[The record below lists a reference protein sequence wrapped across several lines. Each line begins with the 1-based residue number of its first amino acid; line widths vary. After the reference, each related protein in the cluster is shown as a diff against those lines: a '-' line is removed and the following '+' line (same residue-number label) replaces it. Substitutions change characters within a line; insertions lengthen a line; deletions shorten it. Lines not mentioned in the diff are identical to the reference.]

1 MKRKTA
7 GLILT
12 GAMCISM
19 LSGCGDSS
27 SSSNPAQ
34 EMMDRYSQY
43 VTLGN
48 YVGVEYTPQ
57 VTEVTDEEIQNYVEQ
72 FVSSY
77 TTTEEVT
84 EGTVEM
90 GDSVNIDYVGTID
103 GVEFEG
109 GSTNGAGTTITLG
122 EAGYIDDFEEQVAGH
137 EVGDNFDIEVTFPD
151 DYGNEELNG
160 RDAVFNITIN
170 AIMVE
175 TVPEYNDEMVAEYTD
190 YDTTEDYEAYL
201 RGYLEDVYA
210 SNDQS
215 ANQSA
220 VLTAVIDASV
230 ISQYPEQEISELV
243 DETIAEVQE
252 SAESNEIDLDMYLTY
267 VYGFDNEEDFTAY
280 VEETIT
286 SYMEE
291 KMIISSIAKAE
302 DMEVTEEDVSAMQQE
317 ILDAYGYTDIADLE
331 GYFTEED
338 YYYYA
343 MAEKVMD
350 FLMENAVAVD
360 AAPTDATPE
369 DASETDATLMDAE

>member
-7 GLILT
+7 GLVLA

-57 VTEVTDEEIQNYVEQ
+57 VTEVTDEEIQYYVEQ
-72 FVSSY
+72 FISSY

>member
-7 GLILT
+7 GLVLA

-57 VTEVTDEEIQNYVEQ
+57 VTEVTDEEIQYYVEQ
-72 FVSSY
+72 FISNY

-160 RDAVFNITIN
+160 KDAVFNITIN

-201 RGYLEDVYA
+201 RGYLEDAYA

-220 VLTAVIDASV
+220 VLTAVIDSSI
-230 ISQYPEQEISELV
+230 ISQYPEQEISELI

-302 DMEVTEEDVSAMQQE
+302 NMEVTEEDVSAMQQE

-331 GYFTEED
+331 GYFSEED

-360 AAPTDATPE
+360 ATPTDATPE
-369 DASETDATLMDAE
+369 DASDTDATLMDAE

>member
-7 GLILT
+7 GLVLA
-12 GAMCISM
+12 GAICISM

>member
-1 MKRKTA
+1 MITWEHR
-7 GLILT
+7 
-12 GAMCISM
+12 
-19 LSGCGDSS
+19 
-27 SSSNPAQ
+27 
-34 EMMDRYSQY
+34 RRR
-43 VTLGN
+43 V
-48 YVGVEYTPQ
+48 
-57 VTEVTDEEIQNYVEQ
+57 
-72 FVSSY
+72 
-77 TTTEEVT
+77 
-84 EGTVEM
+84 
-90 GDSVNIDYVGTID
+90 
-103 GVEFEG
+103 EG